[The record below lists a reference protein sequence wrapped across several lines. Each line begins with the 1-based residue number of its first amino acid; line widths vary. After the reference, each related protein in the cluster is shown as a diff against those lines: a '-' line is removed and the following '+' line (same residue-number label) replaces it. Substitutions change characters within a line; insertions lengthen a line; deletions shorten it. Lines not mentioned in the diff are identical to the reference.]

1 MSAFIPMLKNVVL
14 FVLLAVPGYILVKS
28 KLLKQEQSGVLS
40 KILMYVGMPFLILS
54 GTLGISFDK
63 ETVTGM
69 MVSAIL
75 GVVFTLVFFFL
86 SLPLSKVKPVES
98 SGELWN
104 KKRQGII
111 RFSQI
116 FANNGFLGLPLAAAV
131 FGTTSPVFTYLVVLN
146 IINNVFIYSLG
157 TYLIS
162 GDKRTMNIKSILLN
176 PVLLSFLVGIILN
189 ILEVPKYIPELVA
202 FSDHFKNLV
211 TPISMLILGM
221 KLAGIKISSIFR
233 SKGLYYVSS
242 IKLVLI
248 PAISV
253 VLTYLFTMIVTL
265 DSVSVILAMFVAF
278 SMPVAGLATAFADRY
293 DGDMENAVIYPL
305 GTTILS
311 ILTIPVLYMLLCM
324 ICF

>member
-1 MSAFIPMLKNVVL
+1 MDAFIPMLKNVIL
-14 FVLLAVPGYILVKS
+14 FVLLAVPGYILVKC
-28 KLLKQEQSGVLS
+28 KVLKQEQSGVLS
-40 KILMYVGMPFLILS
+40 KLLMYVGMPFLIIS
-54 GTLGISFDK
+54 GTLGISFNK
-63 ETVTGM
+63 ETLTGM
-69 MVSAIL
+69 AFSAIL
-75 GVVFTLVFFFL
+75 GIIFTFGFFFL
-86 SLPLSKVKPVES
+86 SIPLSKIKSVKNPDP
-98 SGELWN
+98 LWN

-131 FGTTSPVFTYLVVLN
+131 FGASSPVFTYLVVLN

-162 GDKRTMNIKSILLN
+162 GDKKTISLKSTLFN
-176 PVLLSFLVGIILN
+176 PVLLSFIIGIILN
-189 ILEVPKYIPELVA
+189 LLSVPKAVPELVT

-221 KLAGIKISSIFR
+221 KLAGIKLGSMFK

-242 IKLVLI
+242 IKLILF
-248 PAISV
+248 PAIAV
-253 VLTYLFTMIVTL
+253 ALTYLFTVIIST
-265 DSVSVILAMFVAF
+265 DSVNLILAMFVAF

-293 DGDMENAVIYPL
+293 DGDTENAVIYTL

-311 ILTIPVLYMLLCM
+311 IITIPILYMLVCL
-324 ICF
+324 II

>member
-131 FGTTSPVFTYLVVLN
+131 FGSTSTVFTYLVVLN

-162 GDKRTMNIKSILLN
+162 GDKKTISLKSTLLN
-176 PVLLSFLVGIILN
+176 PVLLSFVIGVILN
-189 ILEVPKYIPELVA
+189 LIDLPEVVPEIVT

-221 KLAGIKISSIFR
+221 KLAGIKLSSMFKSR
-233 SKGLYYVSS
+233 GLYYVSF
-242 IKLVLI
+242 IKLILFPTIAV
-248 PAISV
+248 AI
-253 VLTYLFTMIVTL
+253 TYLFTMIVTT
-265 DSVSVILAMFVAF
+265 DSVNLIIAIFVAF

-293 DGDMENAVIYPL
+293 DGDTENAVIYTL

-311 ILTIPVLYMLLCM
+311 IITIPLLYMLLCFM
-324 ICF
+324 L